1 MGVQADIDAFNAKV
15 GKLARN
21 QVRAIG
27 LHINTQATQMT
38 PVGQYPEGSGRV
50 GGRLRAG
57 WIAEPGELP
66 NGEVYVDIKNPVEY
80 ARYVEEGTDKM
91 TPRRMLGRA
100 IEHAKAL
107 F

>member
-27 LHINTQATQMT
+27 LHINTQAVQMT
-38 PVGQYPEGSGRV
+38 PVDT
-50 GGRLRAG
+50 GRLIEG
-57 WIAEPGELP
+57 WLSESGDLPSGEI
-66 NGEVYVDIKNPVEY
+66 YVDIKNPVEY

>member
-27 LHINTQATQMT
+27 LHINTQAVQMT
-38 PVGQYPEGSGRV
+38 PVDT
-50 GGRLRAG
+50 GRLRAAWLTESG
-57 WIAEPGELP
+57 DLP
-66 NGEVYVDIKNPVEY
+66 DGEVYVDIKNPVEY

-91 TPRRMLGRA
+91 APRRMLGRA